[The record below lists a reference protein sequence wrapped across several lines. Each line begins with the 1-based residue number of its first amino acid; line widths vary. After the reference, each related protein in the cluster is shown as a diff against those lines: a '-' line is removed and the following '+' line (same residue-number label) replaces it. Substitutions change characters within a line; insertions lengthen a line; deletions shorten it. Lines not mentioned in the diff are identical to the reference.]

1 VFPPYSVRSFVGT
14 RGVFQK
20 TVVLVCSA
28 RTIKRFA
35 KGIIASKRRELAGG
49 SPLGTAAEAA
59 ASI

>member
-1 VFPPYSVRSFVGT
+1 M
-14 RGVFQK
+14 
-20 TVVLVCSA
+20 LVCSA